1 MEELTLHR
9 DNKEFYA
16 TLYGNSSYCVV
27 LCPPHPMYGG
37 NREDSRLVTIAQELA
52 NYNISALC
60 IDYSS
65 YTGGDG
71 EIRDTLFALTYME
84 KIASSL
90 GLLGYSYGAV
100 VASNAAAKF
109 PNLRGLALLSPLK
122 RVNGLEI
129 DLSSNCKK
137 LIIYGSH
144 DPFVVEDIDELY
156 RLAQGEKQRFSLDT
170 DHFYF
175 GYERVAAEAVRR
187 FFHEV
192 FQVLNEEVS

>member
-1 MEELTLHR
+1 
-9 DNKEFYA
+9 
-16 TLYGNSSYCVV
+16 
-27 LCPPHPMYGG
+27 MYGG
-37 NREDSRLVTIAQELA
+37 NREDSRLVTIAKELA

-71 EIRDTLFALTYME
+71 EIKDTLFALMYME
-84 KIASSL
+84 KKTSSL

-100 VASNAAAKF
+100 IASNAAAGF
-109 PNLRGLALLSPLK
+109 HNLEGLALLSPLK
-122 RVNGLEI
+122 RVNSLKT

-137 LIIYGSH
+137 LIIYGSR
-144 DPFVVEDIDELY
+144 DPLVIEDIDELY
-156 RLAQGEKQRFSLDT
+156 RLAQGEKQRLSLDT

-175 GYERVAAEAVRR
+175 GRERVAAEAVRR

-192 FQVLNEEVS
+192 FRVPKEETGLE